1 MNEETPTCFFVVE
14 IHFHS
19 ENKFQLLWK
28 TRRNLFL
35 IKFGIKMI
43 HKFLEFN
50 RVIEYFI
57 HEFHQLSIF
66 KFQNRK
72 VKYTILD

>member
-50 RVIEYFI
+50 RVIGYFI
-57 HEFHQLSIF
+57 
-66 KFQNRK
+66 QNFISCLFLNFRI
-72 VKYTILD
+72 VK